1 MKLKIIVPGPHLV
14 YIVFFF
20 FVVGC
25 APTHVRRDSASSLAA
40 VPTTGN
46 LADLP
51 GQIEKRRLLNRQA
64 EQLIDAMG
72 RINDAGKVLGN
83 HPRFS
88 GLRTRVLEWEA
99 KAFVDSPKKEIIATQ
114 LAASLSDQD
123 TKVLLKIVELLNQVH
138 DFRLKIKRYSKQEV
152 QLYERK
158 QFLIDSLRF
167 DFARMDSTTS
177 NQKTPLLISLL
188 NELSAVWKRQE
199 QLALSLKNKGDA
211 LELQMSELK
220 GFMEFIDTIAEINKQ
235 GP

>member
-1 MKLKIIVPGPHLV
+1 MKLKIIVTGPHLV

-25 APTHVRRDSASSLAA
+25 APTHVRRDSAPSLAA
-40 VPTTGN
+40 VPATGN

-51 GQIEKRRLLNRQA
+51 GQIEKQRLLNRQA
-64 EQLIDAMG
+64 EQLIDAVD

-83 HPRFS
+83 HPRYS

-99 KAFVDSPKKEIIATQ
+99 KAFVDPPTKEIIATQ

-123 TKVLLKIVELLNQVH
+123 TKLLLKIVELLNQGH
-138 DFRLKIKRYSKQEV
+138 DFGLKIKRYGKQQV

-158 QFLIDSLRF
+158 QILIEGLSADW
-167 DFARMDSTTS
+167 ARMDSTTL
-177 NQKTPLLISLL
+177 NQKTPPLISLL

-199 QLALSLKNKGDA
+199 QLALSLKNKRDA
-211 LELQMSELK
+211 FELQMSELK
-220 GFMEFIDTIAEINKQ
+220 GFMKFIDTMLEPNKQ